1 MGLYPSV
8 ATPVNLAIQS
18 RKNSVKFFM
27 KIQRASGTFQRLNE
41 LGLGSNTNNS
51 GGGID
56 PNTPVFAGGI
66 DPNTPVFAGGID
78 PNTPVFAGGIDPN
91 IVGGGEVNLGNPI
104 IIVPAPG
111 TFG

>member
-78 PNTPVFAGGIDPN
+78 PN